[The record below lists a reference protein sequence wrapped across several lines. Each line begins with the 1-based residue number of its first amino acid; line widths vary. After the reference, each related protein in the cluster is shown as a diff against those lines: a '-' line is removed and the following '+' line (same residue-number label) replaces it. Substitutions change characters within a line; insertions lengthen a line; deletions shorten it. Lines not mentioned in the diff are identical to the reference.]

1 MLEVGVRELKASLS
15 EYLRRVRRGERVRV
29 TVRGRPVA
37 ELVPAEVSAAEQGW
51 RRLVAEGRVTP
62 ASAPLPA
69 RPPRAVRAKGSVTGL
84 VLAEREDGP

>member
-29 TVRGRPVA
+29 TLRGRAVA
-37 ELVPAEVSAAEQGW
+37 ELVPAEVGAAEQGW

-69 RPPRAVRAKGSVTGL
+69 QAPRPVRATGSVTAL
-84 VLAEREDGP
+84 VLAEREDEP